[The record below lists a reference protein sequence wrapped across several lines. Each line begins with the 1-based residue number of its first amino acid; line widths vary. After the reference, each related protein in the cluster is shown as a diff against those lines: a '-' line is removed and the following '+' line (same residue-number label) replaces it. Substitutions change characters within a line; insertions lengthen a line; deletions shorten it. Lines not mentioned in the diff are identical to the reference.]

1 MSKIGKISF
10 AFSFL
15 AFFILGAARLI
26 YGGWHDSFWVPFSL
40 MFVFFA
46 VGVAKDWRALK
57 DIFMMRTTRHGMNMG
72 ALVIT
77 AIAGLSCVN
86 FLAARYDKK
95 MDWTSEK
102 LNSLSD
108 QSVKAA
114 EALKE
119 DTELILIY
127 RKEGAEENIPRV
139 VGDLADMYRNVNNKI
154 KYSSYNGL
162 QRPDLAQKYE
172 FTHGSYVFYAV
183 QGDRKVKID
192 PATEEGVTRALIK
205 LGREKKKVV
214 YFTRGHGELLLDDR
228 EASGLS
234 YLKDELSVTYDV
246 KPLALFETGYKVP
259 EDADVVAIIGPK
271 QQFLPDELE
280 ALRDYARRG
289 GHFFI
294 AIDPGQ
300 KHNLSLLTKTFGIEF
315 ANNFVL
321 DLRSQALRSSP
332 SLVLGTEF
340 SRVSEITR
348 AFRSNGNQIALFEL
362 ASSLKK
368 DPDTEFEVDEL
379 ILTDSSTSAV
389 PELKERIE
397 YRPNG
402 PHVVAMTSKGKLV
415 SKGSSKPDEGESK
428 EEEGKEFQAVIFG
441 DSEFVTNRLILNN
454 SNRDLVGNS
463 FAWLTN
469 DTDLISIRPKEP
481 KATVLNLPT
490 GSYYTL
496 VLALFLMSV
505 VLFGSSIGFWWRRRT
520 A

>member
-1 MSKIGKISF
+1 MSKIGKICF
-10 AFSFL
+10 GFSFL
-15 AFFILGAARLI
+15 AFFILGSARLI
-26 YGGWHDSFWVPFSL
+26 YGGWHDSFWVPFTL

-57 DIFMMRTTRHGMNMG
+57 EIFMMRTTRHGMNMG

-77 AIAGLSCVN
+77 AFAGLACVN

-108 QSVKAA
+108 QSVQAAKAI
-114 EALKE
+114 KE
-119 DTELILIY
+119 ETELVLIY
-127 RKEGAEENIPRV
+127 RKEGAEENVPRV
-139 VGDLADMYRNVNNKI
+139 VGDLVAMYRDVNDKI
-154 KYSSYNGL
+154 KYAPYNGL

-172 FTHGSYVFYAV
+172 FNYGSYVFYAV

-192 PATEEGVTRALIK
+192 PATEEGITRALIK
-205 LGREKKKVV
+205 LGRDKKKVV
-214 YFTRGHGELLLDDR
+214 YFTRGHGELLLDDKD
-228 EASGLS
+228 AMGLS
-234 YLKDELSVTYDV
+234 YLKDDLSVIYDV

-259 EDADVVAIIGPK
+259 EDADVVAIVGPK
-271 QQFLPDELE
+271 QQFLQEELE
-280 ALRDYARRG
+280 GLREFARRG
-289 GHFFI
+289 GRFFI

-300 KHNLSLLTKTFGIEF
+300 RHNLSLLTKTLGIEF
-315 ANNFVL
+315 ANNYVL
-321 DLRSQALRSSP
+321 DLRSQALRSAP

-340 SRVSEITR
+340 SRTSEITR

-379 ILTDSSTSAV
+379 IKTDASTAAV

-402 PHVVAMTSKGKLV
+402 PHVIAMTSKGKLP
-415 SKGSSKPDEGESK
+415 SKGQQKGEAKDET
-428 EEEGKEFQAVIFG
+428 KEFYAVVFG
-441 DSEFVTNRLILNN
+441 NSLFVSNRLILNN
-454 SNRDLVGNS
+454 SNRDLAGNS
-463 FAWLTN
+463 FAWLTS

-481 KATVLNLPT
+481 KATVLNLPS

-496 VLALFLMSV
+496 VLALFMISV
-505 VLFGSSIGFWWRRRT
+505 VLFGSGIGFWWRRRT

>member
-1 MSKIGKISF
+1 MSKIGKICF
-10 AFSFL
+10 GFSFL

-26 YGGWHDSFWVPFSL
+26 YGGWHDSFWVPFAL

-46 VGVAKDWRALK
+46 AGVAKDWRALK
-57 DIFMMRTTRHGMNMG
+57 EIFMMRTTRHGMNMG
-72 ALVIT
+72 VLVIT
-77 AIAGLSCVN
+77 AIAGLACVN

-95 MDWTSEK
+95 MDWTREK

-114 EALKE
+114 KALKE
-119 DTELILIY
+119 ETDLVLVY
-127 RKEGAEENIPRV
+127 RKEGAEESIPRV
-139 VGDLADMYRNVNNKI
+139 VGDLVAMYRDVNDKI
-154 KYSSYNGL
+154 KYSPYNGL
-162 QRPDLAQKYE
+162 QRPDLAQKYD

-183 QGDRKVKID
+183 QGERKVKID
-192 PATEEGVTRALIK
+192 PATEEGITRALLK

-228 EASGLS
+228 DATGLS
-234 YLKDELSVTYDV
+234 YLKEDLSVTYDV

-259 EDADVVAIIGPK
+259 EDADVVAIVGPK
-271 QQFLPDELE
+271 QQFLQEELE

-289 GHFFI
+289 GRFFI
-294 AIDPGQ
+294 AIDPGH

-340 SRVSEITR
+340 SRTSEITQ

-362 ASSLKK
+362 ASNLKK
-368 DPDTEFEVDEL
+368 DPDTEFEIEQLIKTDE
-379 ILTDSSTSAV
+379 TTAAV

-402 PHVVAMTSKGKLV
+402 PHVVAMTAKGRLGAKDP
-415 SKGSSKPDEGESK
+415 KESQSDSN
-428 EEEGKEFQAVIFG
+428 EGKEFYAVVFG
-441 DSEFVTNRLILNN
+441 DSDFVSNRLILNN

-463 FAWLTN
+463 FAWLTSDN
-469 DTDLISIRPKEP
+469 DLISIRPKEP
-481 KATVLNLPT
+481 KATVLNLPS
-490 GSYYTL
+490 GNYYAM
-496 VLALFLMSV
+496 VLSLFMISI
-505 VLFGSSIGFWWRRRT
+505 VLFASSIGFWWRRRT